1 MNQKKHEF
9 RPQIGEVYLMKFDG
23 DDSEQKKMRPGIVFQ
38 NNIGNVHSPN
48 IIALPLTGHLKK
60 ITQPPHVIVRASD
73 TGLKC
78 DSVALC
84 ENPVCMSKKKIG
96 NYITTLP
103 DKYMKQIAAASL
115 LATSAIAYLDMD
127 SLADVWGRAI
137 RLNSSIPA

>member
-1 MNQKKHEF
+1 
-9 RPQIGEVYLMKFDG
+9 MKFDG

-38 NNIGNVHSPN
+38 NNIGNVYSPN

-60 ITQPPHVIVRASD
+60 ITQPTHVIVRASD

>member
-1 MNQKKHEF
+1 
-9 RPQIGEVYLMKFDG
+9 MKFDG
-23 DDSEQKKMRPGIVFQ
+23 DDSEQKKLRPGIVFQ

-60 ITQPPHVIVRASD
+60 ISQPTHVIVRASD

-96 NYITTLP
+96 NYITTLFRYGFFSGCLGKSNKP
-103 DKYMKQIAAASL
+103 
-115 LATSAIAYLDMD
+115 
-127 SLADVWGRAI
+127 
-137 RLNSSIPA
+137 